1 MRGARRYR
9 RKVFQLELAAKVD
22 RGLVRQSQG
31 DVARVIPSLALAL
44 VADGEV
50 SVPSG
55 VPASQTVTD
64 ALELTF
70 RQLGGLGKDVEETR
84 ERLLMSL
91 GDANRQVRL
100 SAEGLTGS
108 GVSLVA
114 AAFAPGHALVASVG
128 NARCYR
134 WRGGTPILL
143 TPGDDS
149 EGIGFS
155 PARGMGAPGARSRWL
170 GVHDD
175 LDVSVSVTPCEP
187 GDVFVL
193 CTDGLWGALPAQAW
207 ARTVA
212 RAFDARE
219 TCDALVSAAWAAGG
233 LDSIGVAVIRLVPLT
248 LQLEPPHLMEAD
260 ILVSAGPSA

>member
-1 MRGARRYR
+1 M
-9 RKVFQLELAAKVD
+9 FQLELAAKVD

-31 DVARVIPSLALAL
+31 DVARVFPSLGLAL
-44 VADGEV
+44 VADGEA
-50 SVPSG
+50 SASSAVP
-55 VPASQTVTD
+55 PSQTVAD

-70 RQLGGLGKDVEETR
+70 RQLGGIGRVVEETR

-91 GDANRQVRL
+91 GEANRQVRL

-114 AAFAPGHALVASVG
+114 AVFAPGHALVANVG

-134 WRGGTPILL
+134 WRGHTPILL

-149 EGIGFS
+149 EGIGFRL
-155 PARGMGAPGARSRWL
+155 AQGIGTPGARSRWL
-170 GVHDD
+170 GAHDD

-207 ARTVA
+207 ARTVG
-212 RAFDARE
+212 RAFGARE

-233 LDSIGVAVIRLVPLT
+233 LDSIGVAVIRLVPLS
-248 LQLEPPHLMEAD
+248 LQLEPPRLTEAD